1 MDEKVRRRVQLDCL
15 YEMFRDRVE
24 ENVIYIVYIENDGQ
38 IDETID
44 HLMSISSCS
53 LTGHVFEPPSKPKP
67 KPNTSRSLTQINNN
81 KLDEEGDQTDRG
93 IPQGSIDERIERLQ
107 ASINELVIEKQA
119 SHDKA
124 SQYLSKKM
132 FPVTSYYSELS
143 SQLRRMIETKTSE
156 LVDMLIEKCE
166 DSDSI
171 DLHGLNP
178 VQARQ
183 VVGELL
189 EKRTNKLMIDKQ
201 GEATIDIITGW
212 GKHSATQGHRVRP
225 TIVALLRERGLEYYR
240 LNKGALR
247 VTLRRC

>member
-1 MDEKVRRRVQLDCL
+1 MDDKMRHRVQLDCL
-15 YEMFRDRVE
+15 YDMFRDRVE
-24 ENVIYIVYIENDGQ
+24 ENVIYIVYTENDGQ
-38 IDETID
+38 IDNTID
-44 HLMSISSCS
+44 HLMSIASCS
-53 LTGHVFEPPSKPKP
+53 LTGRMFEQKPKP
-67 KPNTSRSLTQINNN
+67 KPNTSRSLIQINSN
-81 KLDEEGDQTDRG
+81 KLEEQEKKEQTTERETY
-93 IPQGSIDERIERLQ
+93 SIDEQIERLQ
-107 ASINELVIEKQA
+107 SSINELVIEKQT

-143 SQLRRMIETKTSE
+143 SQLRRMIETKTNE
-156 LVDMLIEKCE
+156 LVGLLIEKSK

-178 VQARQ
+178 MQASR

-189 EKRTNKLMIDKQ
+189 EIRTNKLMIDKQ

-212 GKHSATQGHRVRP
+212 GKHSAQQGQRVRP
-225 TIVALLRERGLEYYR
+225 TIVALLRERGLEYFR

-247 VTLRRC
+247 VTLRRCW